1 MFVRSPALVLFTSL
15 LLATAAQASGVE
27 PGSPLVVQPSRPR
40 TAPEAPPASRSVS
53 LPRFLE
59 SPGRE
64 EARVR
69 LWLRF
74 NQEARGLEEGTRD
87 FLETLI
93 ELAARAPSDIIY
105 AHEHVQLEAEALA
118 AQQEIEELVDA
129 RAELL
134 AELGRVD
141 PENAILPGELPPPW
155 SPDGPLEREAL
166 AGVGFARTGRAR
178 PLSPEADRV
187 LTRLSAVERRLDAM
201 EHQLLPA
208 AEEALGSALL
218 ALSSAEASMLEVVHR
233 LHFLK
238 HQQRTRLELR
248 VHRELLLREL
258 ARQLGCRVDQLP
270 WPPSE
275 PVAG

>member
-1 MFVRSPALVLFTSL
+1 MFIRSAALNLFLPL

-27 PGSPLVVQPSRPR
+27 PGSPLVVQSSQPRAAPVAPSAPR
-40 TAPEAPPASRSVS
+40 VVS

-74 NQEARGLEEGTRD
+74 NQEARGLEEGARD

-93 ELAARAPSDIIY
+93 QLTERTPSDIIY
-105 AHEHVQLEAEALA
+105 SHEHVQLEAEVLA
-118 AQQEIEELVDA
+118 AQQEMEELVDA

-134 AELGRVD
+134 AALGRAD
-141 PENAILPGELPPPW
+141 PEHAILSGELPPPW
-155 SPDGPLEREAL
+155 SPDGTLEREVL
-166 AGVGFARTGRAR
+166 AGLDFARTGRR
-178 PLSPEADRV
+178 QPLSPEVDRV
-187 LTRLSAVERRLDAM
+187 LTRLSAVERRLDAA

-218 ALSSAEASMLEVVHR
+218 ALSSAEASMLEVVHG

-248 VHRELLLREL
+248 VHRELLLLEL
-258 ARQLGCRVDQLP
+258 ARQLGCRVEQLP
-270 WPPSE
+270 WPSV

>member
-1 MFVRSPALVLFTSL
+1 
-15 LLATAAQASGVE
+15 
-27 PGSPLVVQPSRPR
+27 
-40 TAPEAPPASRSVS
+40 
-53 LPRFLE
+53 
-59 SPGRE
+59 
-64 EARVR
+64 
-69 LWLRF
+69 
-74 NQEARGLEEGTRD
+74 LEEGTRD

-93 ELAARAPSDIIY
+93 QLAARAPAEIIY

-134 AELGRVD
+134 AELGRAD
-141 PENAILPGELPPPW
+141 PENAVLAGELPRPW
-155 SPDGPLEREAL
+155 SPDGTLDREAL
-166 AGVGFARTGRAR
+166 AGLDFARTGRSKA
-178 PLSPEADRV
+178 LSPEVDRV
-187 LTRLSAVERRLDAM
+187 LTRLSAVDRRLDAV

-218 ALSSAEASMLEVVHR
+218 ALSSAEASMLEVVHG

-248 VHRELLLREL
+248 IHRELLLLEL

-270 WPPSE
+270 WPTSGPI
-275 PVAG
+275 AG